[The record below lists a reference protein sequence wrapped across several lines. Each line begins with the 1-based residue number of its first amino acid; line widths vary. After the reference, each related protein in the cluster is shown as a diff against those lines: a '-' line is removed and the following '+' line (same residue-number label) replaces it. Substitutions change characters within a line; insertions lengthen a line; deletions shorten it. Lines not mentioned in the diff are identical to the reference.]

1 MFSLGNRASAASLR
15 APLPH
20 EPKLAFQPEFFNH
33 LMNAYRTRT
42 RRSIVSSVEALESR
56 IAPANAGP
64 AVVVSLSQDFYG
76 PEVAH
81 NAPVTYHVA
90 VRNDGDAT
98 APGVVLHFVFPP
110 DANTSSLSNLGWT
123 DGDGDGTYDYASGDL
138 AAHTATTVDF
148 HLRAPGSIGD
158 TQVDSIQASAFAT
171 YTGSPQNDSNL
182 IFLPGIV
189 TPIYQGIYTVASGVA
204 QPGHFAT
211 TEVRVF
217 DVHTGQPAHFGWLDE
232 SGAFK
237 AYPDVI
243 VKGKPVPVRDSVRV
257 ATGDFNGDGFDDIVT
272 ATAHGV
278 GPVKIFD
285 GVTGEVLKTIE
296 PFNGKKGLFV
306 AAGDLNGDLVADL
319 VLGSALGGGSVK
331 AYDGATF
338 TPIGDTFT
346 PFGAAY
352 KGGVRVAVA
361 NLDPY
366 NGEAFNQSEIITA
379 QGNFGNRVNVYNVR
393 LPDFEFGGT
402 DATFHLRD
410 TFTVGG
416 AKYRGGLNVSA
427 GDLDGDGK
435 AEIVVGR
442 NRLSSAIVDVFGLA
456 QTDTR
461 LAKQVATT
469 PTQEGP
475 HFVSLVHFTA
485 FNPAFQQGVRV
496 GVVDVNGDGVL
507 DIVTGAG
514 FSGNG
519 QVRVY
524 AGAPDSESG
533 LNSNLKF
540 TYDPK
545 LAFKAFS
552 GNQPAIWVSGTSPI
566 IFARRDVD
574 YSTVPE

>member
-1 MFSLGNRASAASLR
+1 MR
-15 APLPH
+15 
-20 EPKLAFQPEFFNH
+20 
-33 LMNAYRTRT
+33 
-42 RRSIVSSVEALESR
+42 
-56 IAPANAGP
+56 
-64 AVVVSLSQDFYG
+64 
-76 PEVAH
+76 
-81 NAPVTYHVA
+81 PVTYHIA
-90 VRNDGDAT
+90 VQNDGDTA
-98 APGVVLHFVFPP
+98 APGVVLHFVFPT
-110 DANTSSLSNLGWT
+110 DANTSLRKQSRAGVSD
-123 DGDGDGTYDYASGDL
+123 DGMERTTTPPATWRRISGG
-138 AAHTATTVDF
+138 TVDF
-148 HLRAPGSIGD
+148 MVRAGGFIGD
-158 TQVDSIQASAFAT
+158 SGFSSLLTSASAT
-171 YTGSPQNDSNL
+171 YTGSAENDPKLAAS
-182 IFLPGIV
+182 IV

-217 DVHTGQPAHFGWLDE
+217 DVHTGQPAHLAWLDE
-232 SGAFK
+232 NGAFK

-285 GVTGEVLKTIE
+285 GVTGEVIE
-296 PFNGKKGLFV
+296 SLAPFNGKKGLFV
-306 AAGDLNGDLVADL
+306 AAGDLNGDLTADL

-331 AYDGATF
+331 AYDGKTF
-338 TPIGDTFT
+338 TPIGATFT

-361 NLDPY
+361 NLDQFS
-366 NGEAFNQSEIITA
+366 GEGFNQSEIITA
-379 QGNFGNRVNVYNVR
+379 MGNFGNRVNVYNVH
-393 LPDFEFGGT
+393 LPEFDFGGT

-456 QTDTR
+456 QEENTISK
-461 LAKQVATT
+461 LATA
-469 PTQEGP
+469 PSGQEGP

-524 AGAPDSESG
+524 TGAVDSESG
-533 LNSNLKF
+533 ANSNLQF

-545 LAFKAFS
+545 LAFKAFA

-566 IFARRDVD
+566 SFAVRDVD
-574 YSTVPE
+574 YSGVDE